1 MYKKE
6 FFTERQK
13 MEVIDA
19 LQNAQLTIK
28 YIS

>member
-19 LQNAQLTIK
+19 PQNAQLIIK
-28 YIS
+28 YSS